1 MRAAKKIGAILLV
14 GCVITG
20 IWDSKAMQKAYAA
33 APMLA
38 HSISVSDTALKIG
51 DSATVTFVFTEAV
64 IVFDVNDIKAPSGT
78 ISNLSSSDGGITW
91 TATLEPK
98 TAVQSANNVLTLDYT
113 GIMNAGG
120 EIGIGS
126 VDSSNYSVDTI
137 RPSLLGGIQMS
148 NPVLNIGSSTIVTFI
163 FAEAV
168 TGFNTADL
176 TVSNGTISNLFSND
190 GGTTWTATLFPSSN
204 VSDASN
210 VVTLHY
216 SGISDL
222 TGNAGIGSVDSPDYS
237 VDTVRPSLASN
248 IEISDT
254 VLKAGDTAAVT
265 FRFTEAVTGFD
276 ADDVTVP
283 NGTLKD
289 FLTRDNGNTWT
300 ATLTPALSVNDAFNS
315 LTIHYAGITDLAG
328 NSGSGTVASVNYSVD
343 TLIPTAGIV
352 ITPALMKIGDTADVT
367 FAFSEAV
374 SGFTTADLTVSNG
387 TVRDLSSTDGGITW
401 TGSFVPIAN
410 VEASDNIITLDN
422 TGVVSLSGNTGF
434 GKTDSNT
441 YTIDTRRPTAEIFVS
456 DTILRAG
463 TTAEVKIEFSEP
475 VTGFALGSLEA
486 ANGALSDLASSDGG
500 KTWTATL
507 TPSDDTSSTTNA
519 ILLDYAA
526 VTDLAGNVGTGTMV
540 SDNYEVRTVRPT
552 AVVTVDNS
560 MLTPNTNSTVKI
572 VFSEAVTGLT
582 TEDLTIENGTL
593 SALGSADGGITW
605 TATLT
610 PKPNASAAANYITL
624 RNDGITNASGNAGI
638 GTTRS
643 NAYAVMTMPP
653 PGSGGSPAPA
663 VPSAPIEAPSVFVP
677 SETPNVSVNGV
688 LTLPAGKAGSVS
700 LGDAV
705 RIDIPAGASRK
716 ELKLTIERV
725 ANANRLTTN
734 GEILASP
741 VFELLKSSSE
751 NFVRPVK
758 LSIAFDPKTLT
769 DGRRAALSYYDE
781 TVKKWIEVSGANIQ
795 GNRISAEVD
804 HFTKYAV
811 FAAEQPTETADDD
824 RSPQSVIRDTAGH
837 WAEDVIRQA
846 VSAGVVSGY
855 PDGTFKP
862 DADVTRAEFAVML
875 MRALNATTSGASLV
889 FTDSSEIGSW
899 AQTAV
904 AQAVQSGILNG
915 YADGSFRPNA
925 VITRAEMAV
934 MAARA
939 MKLPAAEVT
948 SDPAFADDQAIP
960 SWAKGAAAALKNAEV
975 IQGTGANAFKPDA
988 RTTRAEAA
996 KVLMNLLDAIGKN

>member
-1 MRAAKKIGAILLV
+1 MRAAKKIGAVLLV

-33 APMLA
+33 APVLA
-38 HSISVSDTALKIG
+38 QPISISDTALKIG
-51 DSATVTFVFTEAV
+51 DTATVTFVFTEAV
-64 IVFDVNDIKAPSGT
+64 AGFDVNDIKAPSGT

-91 TATLEPK
+91 TATLEPE
-98 TAVQSANNVLTLDYT
+98 TAVQSATNVLTLDYA
-113 GIMNAGG
+113 GIMNAGREVG
-120 EIGIGS
+120 TGS

-137 RPSLLGGIQMS
+137 RPSLLGGIPMS

-163 FAEAV
+163 FTEAV
-168 TGFNTADL
+168 TGFDAADL

-190 GGTTWTATLFPSSN
+190 GGMTWTATLFPSSN
-204 VSDASN
+204 ISNASN
-210 VVTLHY
+210 VVTLYY

-222 TGNAGIGSVDSPDYS
+222 AGNAGIGSANSPNYLI
-237 VDTVRPSLASN
+237 DTVRPSLASN

-254 VLKAGDTAAVT
+254 VLKAGDTATVT
-265 FRFTEAVTGFD
+265 FRFTEAVSGFD

-289 FLTRDNGNTWT
+289 FLTRDNGKTWT
-300 ATLTPALSVNDAFNS
+300 ATLTPALSVNNAFNS
-315 LTIHYAGITDLAG
+315 LTIHYAGITDLVG
-328 NSGSGTVASVNYSVD
+328 NSGLGTDVSVNYSVD
-343 TLIPTAGIV
+343 TLIPTAEIV
-352 ITPALMKIGDTADVT
+352 IAPSLLKIGDTADVT

-387 TVRDLSSTDGGITW
+387 TVRDLFSTDGGINW
-401 TGSFVPIAN
+401 TGSFVPSAN
-410 VEASDNIITLDN
+410 VEAADNVITLDN
-422 TGVVSLSGNTGF
+422 TRF

-441 YTIDTRRPTAEIFVS
+441 YEIDTRRPTAEIFVS

-463 TTAEVKIEFSEP
+463 TTSAVKIEFSEP

-507 TPSDDTSSTTNA
+507 MPSDDTFSTTNA
-519 ILLDYAA
+519 ILLNYAA

-560 MLTPNTNSTVKI
+560 TLTPNANSTVKI

-593 SALGSADGGITW
+593 SALSSADGGITW
-605 TATLT
+605 TATLA
-610 PKPNASAAANYITL
+610 PKPNASAAVNYITL
-624 RNDGITNASGNAGI
+624 RNDGITNASGNAGV

-643 NAYAVMTMPP
+643 NAYAVMTMPL
-653 PGSGGSPAPA
+653 PGSGESPAPV
-663 VPSAPIEAPSVFVP
+663 VPSAPIEAPSAFVP
-677 SETPNVSVNGV
+677 SETPAVSVNGV

-705 RIDIPAGASRK
+705 RIDIPAGASPK
-716 ELKLTIERV
+716 ELKLTIERI
-725 ANANRLTTN
+725 ANADRLTMKD
-734 GEILASP
+734 EILASP
-741 VFELLKSSSE
+741 VFELRKSNSE
-751 NFVRPVK
+751 NLARPFK
-758 LSIAFDPKTLT
+758 LSIAFDV
-769 DGRRAALSYYDE
+769 AALAGGRTAAVFHYDE
-781 TVKKWIEVSGANIQ
+781 AARKWIEVEDGIVQ

-804 HFTKYAV
+804 HFAKYAV
-811 FAAEQPTETADDD
+811 FATARQAQADDD
-824 RSPQSVIRDTAGH
+824 DSSPQSVIRDTVGH

-862 DADVTRAEFAVML
+862 DTDVTRAEFAVML
-875 MRALNATTSGASLV
+875 MNALNVPTLGMTLT
-889 FTDSSEIGSW
+889 FTDSSDIGAW

-939 MKLPAAEVT
+939 LKLPSALPSA
-948 SDPAFADDQAIP
+948 SSFADEQAIP

-975 IQGTGANAFKPDA
+975 IQGTGANVFKPDA

-996 KVLMNLLDAIGKN
+996 KVLMSLLDRIGKN